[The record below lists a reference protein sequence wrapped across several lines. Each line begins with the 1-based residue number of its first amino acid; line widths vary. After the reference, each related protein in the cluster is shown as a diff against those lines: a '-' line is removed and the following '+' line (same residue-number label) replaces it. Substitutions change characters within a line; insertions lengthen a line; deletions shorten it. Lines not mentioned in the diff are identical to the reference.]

1 MAFELESRNISTVPI
16 SACGNASSLVSLQ
29 SAAAMVEKKQ
39 GGSARHHTVVF
50 PLTKRSHD
58 PRFFITITA
67 LGTGG
72 YPHLYR

>member
-1 MAFELESRNISTVPI
+1 
-16 SACGNASSLVSLQ
+16 
-29 SAAAMVEKKQ
+29 MVEKKQ